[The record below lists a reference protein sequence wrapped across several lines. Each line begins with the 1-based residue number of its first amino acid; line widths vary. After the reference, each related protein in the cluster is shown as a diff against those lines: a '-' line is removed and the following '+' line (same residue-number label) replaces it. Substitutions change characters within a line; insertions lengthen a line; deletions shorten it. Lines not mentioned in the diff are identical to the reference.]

1 MRIWLLFL
9 MISRFLQLNASV
21 QYTIIPFYLK
31 HGTQHKELVWAR
43 TQTFWSGIRRIN
55 HQGSAGMYRNVFV
68 LNRYPE
74 VKLMLKEKLTLR
86 TDCRGKFTTAGQYFL
101 AFLWRVGET
110 SIMVIKG
117 KSGLKLWPSGERLK
131 YMSLLFSIS
140 GMKSV
145 VQNLVHVLNLLF
157 RTPNISKWGLCK
169 CQVNWR

>member
-86 TDCRGKFTTAGQYFL
+86 TDCRGKFTTARQYFL
-101 AFLWRVGET
+101 AFHDESGKQVLW
-110 SIMVIKG
+110 
-117 KSGLKLWPSGERLK
+117 WPRESRDWNCDPLVSAWNICHYYFRSRK
-131 YMSLLFSIS
+131 WKVLYKIWSTFSIFCF
-140 GMKSV
+140 GLRP
-145 VQNLVHVLNLLF
+145 LVNEDF
-157 RTPNISKWGLCK
+157 
-169 CQVNWR
+169 VNVW

>member
-101 AFLWRVGET
+101 AFHDESGKQVLWWSRESRDWNCDPLV
-110 SIMVIKG
+110 SAWNICHYYFLIA
-117 KSGLKLWPSGERLK
+117 
-131 YMSLLFSIS
+131 
-140 GMKSV
+140 GMKGV

-157 RTPNISKWGLCK
+157 RTPTISKWGLCK